1 MYIWSSIIN
10 QMPKIRITKKFKF
23 EAAHALYGYDGKC
36 KNIHGHNYNLFVT
49 VIGLPVIDSSNVKYG
64 MVMDFD
70 DLKKIVKSEIIN
82 EFDHSVIFNKNSP
95 HKELAD
101 ELIKNG
107 HKVILADYQPT
118 IEEMIVDFSKRI
130 SSKLPAEIKL
140 HSLKLEETETS
151 YSEWF
156 AADN

>member
-1 MYIWSSIIN
+1 
-10 QMPKIRITKKFKF
+10 MPKIRITKKFRF

-49 VIGLPVIDSSNVKYG
+49 IIGVPVSDSSNVKCG
-64 MVMDFD
+64 MVMDFG
-70 DLKKIVKSEIIN
+70 DLKKIVNSEII
-82 EFDHSVIFNKNSP
+82 EKFDHSVIFNNNSP
-95 HKELAD
+95 HNELA
-101 ELIKNG
+101 KNLANDS
-107 HKVILADYQPT
+107 HKVVMANYQPT
-118 IEEMIVDFSKRI
+118 IEEMVIDFANKI
-130 SSKLPAEIKL
+130 SSKLPDYISL

>member
-1 MYIWSSIIN
+1 MA
-10 QMPKIRITKKFKF
+10 KIRITKKFRF

-49 VIGLPVIDSSNVKYG
+49 IIGAPVKDDSNVKYG
-64 MVMDFD
+64 MVMDFG
-70 DLKKIVKSEIIN
+70 DLKKIVNSEIVDK
-82 EFDHSVIFNKNSP
+82 FDHSVIFNKNSP

-101 ELIKNG
+101 GLIKNG

-118 IEEMIVDFSKRI
+118 IEEMVIDFANRI
-130 SSKLPAEIKL
+130 SSKLPSEIKL
-140 HSLKLEETETS
+140 HCLKLEETETS

>member
-1 MYIWSSIIN
+1 MT
-10 QMPKIRITKKFKF
+10 KIRITKKFRF

-36 KNIHGHNYNLFVT
+36 KNIHGHNYKLFVT
-49 VIGLPVIDSSNVKYG
+49 VVGSPTSDSSNVKFG

-70 DLKKIVKSEIIN
+70 DLKKIVKAEIIKD
-82 EFDHSVIFNKNSP
+82 FDHSVIFNKNSP
-95 HKELAD
+95 HKKLAD
-101 ELIKNG
+101 DLIKNG
-107 HKVILADYQPT
+107 HKVVLADYQPT
-118 IEEMIVDFSKRI
+118 IEEMIIDFANKI
-130 SSKLPAEIKL
+130 SSKLPSEIRL